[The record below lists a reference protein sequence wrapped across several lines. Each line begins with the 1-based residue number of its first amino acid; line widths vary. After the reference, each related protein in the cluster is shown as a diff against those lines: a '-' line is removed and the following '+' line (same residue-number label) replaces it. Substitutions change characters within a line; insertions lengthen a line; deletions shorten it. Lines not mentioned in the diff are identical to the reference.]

1 MKSRPLIFIL
11 GAILLFV
18 LLNSPAANNFP
29 PLQWI
34 SFGIKTAFYPVQ
46 YLAHGTYQWFF
57 GLVKNAAT
65 LKSASNEN
73 AKLKQDIK
81 LLKTHQMAY
90 DSLVSENEK
99 MRAALR
105 FSGKNP
111 WRLNLIC
118 ARVIS
123 RSGDFQ
129 MLKVEINAGKNK
141 GIREQ
146 QAVVAENGVVGK
158 VSAVFPYSA
167 QVLLLI
173 DPQFS
178 VSSIDKE
185 TNEFGVVSGK
195 GAGSLDMK
203 YVPVQ
208 AKIKEGDTIVT
219 SSVSRVFPP
228 GLPIA
233 KVKKSLRLDYSV
245 FREIELEPTVDFPQL
260 NFVYLI
266 R

>member
-11 GAILLFV
+11 GAIFLFV
-18 LLNSPAANNFP
+18 LLNSPAVNNFP
-29 PLQWI
+29 PLQWMN
-34 SFGIKTAFYPVQ
+34 FGIKTAIYPVQ
-46 YLAHGTYQWFF
+46 YLAHGTYQWFY
-57 GLVKNAAT
+57 GLVKNAVT
-65 LKSASNEN
+65 LKSAASEN
-73 AKLKQDIK
+73 AQLKQDLK
-81 LLKTHQMAY
+81 LLGTQLKVF
-90 DSLVSENEK
+90 DGLVAENEK

-105 FSGKNP
+105 FSEKNP
-111 WRLNLIC
+111 WRLNLVC

-141 GIREQ
+141 GVREQ
-146 QAVVAENGVVGK
+146 QAVVTENGVVGK
-158 VSAVFPYSA
+158 VSAVFPYSS
-167 QVLLLI
+167 QVLLLV

-195 GAGSLDMK
+195 GVGSLDMK

-233 KVKKSLRLDYSV
+233 KVKKSLRWDYSV
-245 FREIELEPTVDFPQL
+245 FREIELEPTVDFSQL
-260 NFVYLI
+260 DFVYLI